1 MDKLLYI
8 FIFLVYLN
16 LLNFILKKYNFCLDK
31 VTNKDSHKYLLN
43 QNKKIPLSGGLYIF
57 PVIYFLFYDQYLSV
71 IIFCLIFFLIGLLSD
86 LDIASSPKFRLL
98 IQLTTLIFFLNFY
111 DSIIIDTRIEFLN
124 NLMSEPILKVL
135 IQSFF
140 FLVIING
147 FNFIDGVNNLS
158 SLNFLIILF
167 FSYLLIEKTNFLS
180 ISDEIIILILCI
192 FIFIIFNFFGK
203 NFLGDGA
210 VYGLSFII
218 GFFLIQI
225 SMYDSKISPY
235 FIANLLWY
243 PAFENLFSIIRR
255 SIYKKKNYLPDNLHL
270 HQMLFKFF
278 NKKNYFK
285 KKYFLSSFIG
295 IIINIYLF
303 TINLIGYLFY
313 SETKF
318 QILLLV
324 LNLSIYVFL
333 YRKLKDNI

>member
-43 QNKKIPLSGGLYIF
+43 PNKKIPLSGGLYIF
-57 PVIYFLFYDQYLSV
+57 PVICFLFYDQYLSV
-71 IIFCLIFFLIGLLSD
+71 IIFGLIFFLIGLLSD

-167 FSYLLIEKTNFLS
+167 FSYLLIEKTNFLP
-180 ISDEIIILILCI
+180 ISDEIAILILCI

-255 SIYKKKNYLPDNLHL
+255 SIYKKKIIYQIIFIYIKCYLNFLIKKIIL
-270 HQMLFKFF
+270 
-278 NKKNYFK
+278 KKNIF
-285 KKYFLSSFIG
+285 
-295 IIINIYLF
+295 
-303 TINLIGYLFY
+303 
-313 SETKF
+313 
-318 QILLLV
+318 
-324 LNLSIYVFL
+324 
-333 YRKLKDNI
+333 